1 MDNDLSSFSRSR
13 DNPAA
18 PCNDIAPIKPARTGP
33 FAFAFSVCAHINAH
47 DVAIVGSINSREGQ
61 AVSPRPS
68 KIMKHK
74 HPGAQPFGSRYH
86 ASCQGGSVIG
96 AHLDATR
103 RACINHPFVNQ
114 YRFSSAMQVYSCC
127 FFIGKGCR
135 AEPDGV
141 GGDPGAAGSPAAPP
155 VAAAAEARKM
165 ICQNCGVNV
174 VFAPQ
179 FFRTKTAYY
188 IRIK

>member
-1 MDNDLSSFSRSR
+1 M
-13 DNPAA
+13 
-18 PCNDIAPIKPARTGP
+18 
-33 FAFAFSVCAHINAH
+33 CAHINEH

-127 FFIGKGCR
+127 FFIRKGWR
-135 AEPDGV
+135 AEPDGGFV
-141 GGDPGAAGSPAAPP
+141 GRKIAAQGGIFAGSVSISHEPSC
-155 VAAAAEARKM
+155 RSSDNDS
-165 ICQNCGVNV
+165 QDG
-174 VFAPQ
+174 Q
-179 FFRTKTAYY
+179 TGKTYCDEGNSN
-188 IRIK
+188 